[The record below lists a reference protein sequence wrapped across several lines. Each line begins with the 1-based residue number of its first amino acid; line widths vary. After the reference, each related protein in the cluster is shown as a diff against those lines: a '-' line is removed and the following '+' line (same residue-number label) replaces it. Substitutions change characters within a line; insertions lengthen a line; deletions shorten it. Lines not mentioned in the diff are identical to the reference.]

1 MAGPVW
7 RSKAP
12 LAAATF
18 MMAPSGAN
26 EPRTTRILP
35 GGPSGWLTGLI
46 ASVVLVAGCT
56 SRAGREGSGRR
67 AGTDL
72 AWYLGSGGVTLA
84 LLFPRRGR

>member
-1 MAGPVW
+1 MGPVW

-12 LAAATF
+12 LAAATL

-46 ASVVLVAGCT
+46 ASVVLGAPVAPVVKVVVVV
-56 SRAGREGSGRR
+56 A
-67 AGTDL
+67 APIWLGTWARD
-72 AWYLGSGGVTLA
+72 GGHVGA
-84 LLFPRRGR
+84 AFSRRGR